1 MTLFPILRRPRIVPP
16 CAALLAA
23 IAVALLPRLA
33 IAQEKAP
40 PVTPAQT
47 EKTEDKR
54 RQTEAQTQTPPST
67 PGTPP
72 TETKK
77 QEPSTGSPPAG
88 NNPQPSARQGTP
100 SPADAATPNNV
111 PPQTKLPEI
120 TARIY
125 TANPITGEYEAEG
138 VSIAGNGVTITAD
151 RASGNI
157 NTEVILTGN
166 ARIVTATTTAYAD
179 TIHFYP
185 QTRRYRLDNPRSVL
199 TPDVL
204 QNRVYD
210 NVFVTSRDLFG
221 NRQGTTFADNTTE
234 TTCIEP
240 FHHYEL
246 RSRDAYLLP
255 GQRLVLHQTSVIL
268 FGVKLITIPY
278 IVIPLDKKPPKR
290 RERPS
295 YFPEFGQNV
304 QEGYYGR
311 FPYEFPIGQD
321 AASYVQ
327 VSATQKLGERL
338 RFEQEY
344 LAGKQASQFDTS
356 GYGYGGGFSGSGSLS
371 SDPGGAINS
380 AYGYGNI
387 GPRLPQLGTGLGP
400 ASGGLF
406 TIQGYTSSGFNRNF
420 TTSLR
425 HQQGF
430 GSNNRFGFST
440 ELSKQSYLVSSG
452 QTTQNTRF
460 DLAHDDSVH
469 GVNLLGSINI
479 QTNDSTNYSTNQI
492 SGSLR
497 NSFQFASQ
505 GSNRNSLSY
514 QIDVSRL
521 LNTQTTLATD
531 TTAASEAINRTA
543 RADTQFQFQHTA
555 REYQFMLSANKS
567 TPIGFQ
573 SAGTSIGTL
582 EKLPEFQF
590 TADTINF
597 KGGLLRQLPTTFTAD
612 LGKFNEPASKT
623 FTERLLL
630 GFNIPQITVMRGRT
644 ELVTGGGFEQR
655 LYGDGAAQYETRNNT
670 RLRQHILGRSGFD
683 INYLYDQPEGG
694 TPFTFDQYSH
704 SHYLTGESGYLDDK
718 HFQATLRTGY
728 DLSGRTSGRPF
739 QTLTARLMWQPRDA
753 LRFDSLTSYDPNT
766 GKFLALT
773 NQMRLRGANDL
784 AFDLVSRIDPQQP
797 GIRRKFS
804 QINMQFDVP
813 FARGWRFAGLL
824 RFNGGTGLFESRA
837 AELIH
842 EWDCLE
848 ASVSYSENP
857 NSFYSDRQIYF
868 ALRVKALPSTRRFNR
883 GPAGQALGVGVGDIY

>member
-1 MTLFPILRRPRIVPP
+1 MALFPTIRRPRIVPP
-16 CAALLAA
+16 RAALLAA
-23 IAVALLPRLA
+23 LA
-33 IAQEKAP
+33 IASLPCLSAAQEKAS
-40 PVTPAQT
+40 PVTPDPAG
-47 EKTEDKR
+47 KGGD
-54 RQTEAQTQTPPST
+54 ASSVLPPST
-67 PGTPP
+67 LSP
-72 TETKK
+72 
-77 QEPSTGSPPAG
+77 QPSTGIPPPAE
-88 NNPQPSARQGTP
+88 Q
-100 SPADAATPNNV
+100 ATPNSAS
-111 PPQTKLPEI
+111 PKTPELI
-120 TARIY
+120 MSAGHY
-125 TANPITGEYEAEG
+125 TEDVLGNIVVENGI
-138 VSIAGNGVTITAD
+138 SIKYRGITITAD
-151 RASGNI
+151 HMEGHMGTELVFSGNP
-157 NTEVILTGN
+157 
-166 ARIVTATTTAYAD
+166 RIVTPTTTAYAD
-179 TIHFYP
+179 AIHFYP
-185 QTRRYRLDNPRSVL
+185 ATRRYKLDNPRSVL
-199 TPDVL
+199 SPDVL
-204 QNRVYD
+204 QGQVYD
-210 NVFVTSRDLFG
+210 NVYVTGRDLFG

-246 RSRDAYLLP
+246 RSRDAVLYP
-255 GQRLVLHQTSVIL
+255 GQKLVLHQTSVIL

-278 IVIPLDKKPPKR
+278 IVVPLDKKPPKR

-304 QEGYYGR
+304 QEGYYAR
-311 FPYEFPIGQD
+311 FPYEFPIGKD

-327 VSATQKLGERL
+327 FSATQKLGERL

-344 LAGKQASQFDTS
+344 IAGKQASQFDTS
-356 GYGYGGGFSGSGSLS
+356 GYGYGGGFSGAGSLS
-371 SDPGGAINS
+371 SDPGGAISS

-387 GPRLPQLGTGLGP
+387 GPRLPQLGVGLGP

-420 TTSLR
+420 TTSFR

-430 GSNNRFGFST
+430 GGGNRFGFST
-440 ELSKQSYLVSSG
+440 ELTKQSYLVSSG

-460 DLAHDDSVH
+460 DLAHDDSIH
-469 GVNLLGSINI
+469 GVNLLGSLNI
-479 QTNDSTNYSTNQI
+479 QTNDSTNYSTSQI

-497 NSFQFASQ
+497 NSFLFASQ

-514 QIDVSRL
+514 QIDASRL
-521 LNTQTTLATD
+521 LNTQSTLATD
-531 TTAASEAINRTA
+531 TTPATETINRTA
-543 RADTQFQFQHTA
+543 RADTQFQFQHTS
-555 REYQFMLSANKS
+555 REYQYAISANKS
-567 TPIGFQ
+567 TPIGPQ
-573 SAGTSIGTL
+573 SAGSSIGTL

-623 FTERLLL
+623 FTERLLV
-630 GFNIPQITVMRGRT
+630 GFNIPQLTVMRGRT

-670 RLRQHILGRSGFD
+670 RLRQHVLGRSGFD

-694 TPFTFDQYSH
+694 TPFTFDQYSR
-704 SHYLTGESGYLDDK
+704 SHYLTGEGGYLDDK

-728 DLSGRTSGRPF
+728 DLSGRTNGRPF
-739 QTLTARLMWQPRDA
+739 QTLSARLMWQPFTNV
-753 LRFDSLTSYDPNT
+753 RFDSLTSYDPNT

-773 NQMRLRGANDL
+773 NQMRLRGANDF

-797 GIRRKFS
+797 GTRRKFS
-804 QINMQFDVP
+804 QINTQFDVP

-857 NSFYSDRQIYF
+857 NSFYNDRQIYF
-868 ALRVKALPSTRRFNR
+868 SLRVKALPSTRRFNR